1 MQGYLIDLAD
11 MITEEI
17 FKIALLELASRG
29 IDKPL
34 AFLSLITE
42 LCRMQGVEITS
53 HPRKKLRLAI
63 NKAYIL
69 ATYTNALDNMQ
80 VVASSNQQSPNG
92 SPFQE
97 GGVGDVKGT
106 NEAAKTEIEKDTNIN
121 IGASEETEDDPLIA
135 SFKITNQKDGSEQ
148 PSIHKDEAIE
158 QATKEAKAE

>member
-1 MQGYLIDLAD
+1 MLTYYFYFIFFKIVISGQDVTFTIPQAHPIFYIMQGYLIDLAD

-80 VVASSNQQSPNG
+80 GPT
-92 SPFQE
+92 P
-97 GGVGDVKGT
+97 K
-106 NEAAKTEIEKDTNIN
+106 
-121 IGASEETEDDPLIA
+121 P
-135 SFKITNQKDGSEQ
+135 Q
-148 PSIHKDEAIE
+148 P
-158 QATKEAKAE
+158 KARAQH